1 VTDLAVRAR
10 RVAAASPLLC
20 ANFCFVL
27 DAVAGSGDLPA
38 TAASA
43 AVAGSG
49 AAMLPFK
56 RGAEDGWTG
65 GIGTLA
71 FLSLL
76 LLVVLAW
83 AGWRRQSRG
92 SSSLSLRQLLVR
104 QGEAN
109 LKVVQSVRLTP
120 RASLHVIEWKGQQQ
134 LLACSEHGV
143 QPISSPSPDAPHSPS
158 ATDHPG
164 AAA

>member
-1 VTDLAVRAR
+1 MTELALRAR
-10 RVAAASPLLC
+10 RVAAAAPLLC
-20 ANFCFVL
+20 ANFCFAL
-27 DAVAGSGDLPA
+27 DRVAGSGDSPA
-38 TAASA
+38 PAASA

-49 AAMLPFK
+49 AAVLPFK
-56 RGAEDGWTG
+56 RGAEDGWPG

-76 LLVVLAW
+76 LVVVLAW
-83 AGWRRQSRG
+83 AGWRRQNRG
-92 SSSLSLRQLLVR
+92 SSSSSLRQLLVR
-104 QGEAN
+104 QN
-109 LKVVQSVRLTP
+109 PDLKVVQSVRLTP

-143 QPISSPSPDAPHSPS
+143 QAISSPPPEVPHSPS
-158 ATDHPG
+158 ATERPG